1 MTRKRLR
8 IGLYASIF
16 IALWLLVGIV
26 IYMYVQTPGIRKKV
40 IVETGINTLSLSEF
54 LLEEDDLDHASFQT
68 DLSGIN
74 LNTPGEYEIIVR
86 IGRRLFTSE
95 LTLVDTTPPTAEIV
109 GIIVHE
115 RSYREAEEFVHSI
128 QDNSEVE
135 VTYKGELDFK
145 DLKVGDNEIT
155 IVLEDSSGNRT
166 EYKTTLTLL
175 EREDDT
181 EYDTEDNSGDKEP
194 PVIKG
199 VKDRKVT
206 VNKKID
212 YLLGISASDNEDG
225 TVTVEV
231 DSSQVDL
238 KKVGEYEVVYT
249 AVDLAGNK
257 VEEKARIKVVEELVI
272 TEELVYEMADE
283 VLDQIATDGM
293 TKLEVA
299 KAIYDW
305 TGKIKYVGT
314 SDKTNVLSGAYQGF
328 LKKRG
333 DCYTYYAVAEVLLT
347 RAEIDTMC
355 VTRVGGNSSH
365 FWNLVNL
372 GEGWYH
378 FDASP
383 RISGDTFEAFMVTD
397 EEVKA
402 YTESYTKQH
411 PEHPNYYTFDASLYP
426 ERAQKEMSN

>member
-26 IYMYVQTPGIRKKV
+26 IYMYVQPPGIRKKV

-109 GIIVHE
+109 GIMVHE
-115 RSYREAEEFVHSI
+115 RSYIEAEEFVHSI

-145 DLKVGDNEIT
+145 DLKVGDNEII

-175 EREDDT
+175 EGEDDT
-181 EYDTEDNSGDKEP
+181 EYEIEDNSVDKES
-194 PVIKG
+194 PVING

-206 VNKKID
+206 VNNKID
-212 YLLGISASDNEDG
+212 YLLGISALDNEDG
-225 TVTVEV
+225 TVRVEV

-238 KKVGEYEVVYT
+238 KKVGEYEVVYA

-411 PEHPNYYTFDASLYP
+411 PEHPNYYTFDTSLYP
-426 ERAQKEMSN
+426 ERAQKKMSN

>member
-1 MTRKRLR
+1 MNRKRIR
-8 IGLYASIF
+8 IELYISIF
-16 IALWLLVGIV
+16 LALCLLAGVV
-26 IYMYVQTPGIRKKV
+26 IYMYVQPLGVGKEV
-40 IVETGINTLSLSEF
+40 IVET
-54 LLEEDDLDHASFQT
+54 EE
-68 DLSGIN
+68 
-74 LNTPGEYEIIVR
+74 R
-86 IGRRLFTSE
+86 
-95 LTLVDTTPPTAEIV
+95 DTTPPTAEVV
-109 GIIVHE
+109 GIMVQDRGYI
-115 RSYREAEEFVHSI
+115 EAKEFVHSVH
-128 QDNSEVE
+128 DNSEVQ
-135 VTYKGELDFK
+135 VTYKEEPDFK
-145 DLKVGDNEIT
+145 KLKVGNNEIT
-155 IVLEDSSGNRT
+155 IVLEDSSGNRA

-175 EREDDT
+175 ETEDDT
-181 EYDTEDNSGDKEP
+181 EDNTEDNTENTIKDKEP

-206 VNKKID
+206 VNNKVD
-212 YLLGISASDNEDG
+212 YLLGITASDKEDG
-225 TVTVEV
+225 NVTVKV

-238 KKVGEYEVVYT
+238 NKVGEYPVIYT
-249 AVDLAGNK
+249 AVDLSGNK
-257 VEEKARIKVVEELVI
+257 VEEKAIIKVVEELVI

-355 VTRVGGNSSH
+355 VPRVGGNSSH